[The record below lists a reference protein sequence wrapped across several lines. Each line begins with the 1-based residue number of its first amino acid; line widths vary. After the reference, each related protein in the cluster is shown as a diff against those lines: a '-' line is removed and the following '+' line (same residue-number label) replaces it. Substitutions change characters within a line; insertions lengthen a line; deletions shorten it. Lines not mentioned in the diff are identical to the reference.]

1 MSAGSKIYIVLFFLT
16 AGALLLGGCSKNKP
30 LDQEKFIEVYYDI
43 MVLQENR
50 GMEFSAMQKIREDV
64 YKKHGITHQQYEAT
78 IAYLSEDT
86 KRWEEFFD
94 AMIAYVRVKE
104 KAAMGSNSTKTE

>member
-1 MSAGSKIYIVLFFLT
+1 MRISSAVLFCAAMVFLLT
-16 AGALLLGGCSKNKP
+16 GCSKEKP

-43 MVLQENR
+43 LVLQESR
-50 GMEFSAMQKIREDV
+50 GMEFSAMQKIREEI
-64 YKKHGITHQQYEAT
+64 YKKHGITHAQYEAT
-78 IAYLSEDT
+78 IAYLSKDT